1 MESEGG
7 SSKSRKSVGGSVA
20 MSSESTQGV
29 FDSRC
34 RDDRDG
40 VASKC
45 YYSGYAILYRSRTR
59 NNPNRFF
66 FGCPFFRQDNFP
78 YCSFFMWLDKH
89 CAQLGVLKPVKD
101 GDGAEAVNDHFAV
114 IKVDDRVAL
123 LEKRVATV
131 EKISNVNWWIVMAN
145 IIALLVVVYVIRS

>member
-7 SSKSRKSVGGSVA
+7 SSKSRKSVGGGAA

-40 VASKC
+40 VAPKC
-45 YYSGYAILYRSRTR
+45 YCGGYAILYRSRTH
-59 NNPNRFF
+59 NNLNRLY
-66 FGCPFFRQDNFP
+66 FGCPFFRQGNFP
-78 YCSFFMWLDKH
+78 YSSFFMWLDKH

-101 GDGAEAVNDHFAV
+101 GDGAEAVNDHFAM
-114 IKVDDRVAL
+114 IKVEDRVAL
-123 LEKRVATV
+123 VENRVAAM
-131 EKISNVNWWIVMAN
+131 EKIRSVNWWIVVAN
-145 IIALLVVVYVIRS
+145 IIALLVAVYVIGS